1 MNLQEIPKRRL
12 THRAGR
18 AIGAAGACVLALGW
32 LATGG
37 LAQAPTPPGAAVDPA
52 THAAHVAAGMM
63 AMPAANRDATLS
75 QQLTQLQ
82 AKFAQLE
89 GAVARTAVRPP
100 VSAVPAV
107 GALPGMSGTAPAAPM
122 ASVAPGAATTG
133 GAAAPPG
140 GMTGMMG
147 KMDKMMGMM
156 EKMMPMA
163 GGAMPAAAPM
173 PGAGMG
179 KAMMAKMMPK
189 GAGAMPAGA
198 APMPGRGMGMKQSK
212 MAEMSSAAP
221 LPSSAVTPA
230 GMGLAPTGTAAMMG
244 VNALSS
250 GETGLLP
257 QSALPGFPGASHLYH
272 IGATGFFLDHPQHV
286 VLTTEQQSALNRV
299 RELALLSKSTADRA
313 VQQSEQD
320 LWALT
325 ASDQPDA
332 AAIKTKI
339 DEIGKLTGD
348 ERLAFIRAVGEAS
361 TLLTDEQRRA
371 LAGYPAATV
380 ALAPAA
386 APAPT
391 PAAASAAP
399 PMAAGMSDM

>member
-1 MNLQEIPKRRL
+1 
-12 THRAGR
+12 
-18 AIGAAGACVLALGW
+18 
-32 LATGG
+32 
-37 LAQAPTPPGAAVDPA
+37 
-52 THAAHVAAGMM
+52 
-63 AMPAANRDATLS
+63 MPAANRDATLS